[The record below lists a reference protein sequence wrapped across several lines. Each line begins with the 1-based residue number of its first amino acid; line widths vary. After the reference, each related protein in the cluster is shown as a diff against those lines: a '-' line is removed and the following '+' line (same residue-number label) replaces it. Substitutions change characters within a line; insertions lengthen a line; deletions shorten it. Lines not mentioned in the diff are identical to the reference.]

1 MLHKTNQNM
10 DHMDDHKIKH
20 TDAEI
25 SQLLKTVHDQ
35 YDEYIKSLKN
45 NDFPGDPDEFPPR
58 K

>member
-1 MLHKTNQNM
+1 M